1 VDRLEGSADAAET
14 PIGLTPLPADL
25 DLSGLDISP
34 AALKLLL
41 EVDTAV
47 WREEAALIGPHYET
61 FADRLP
67 QGLWDEHAA
76 LIARLEAASEA

>member
-1 VDRLEGSADAAET
+1 
-14 PIGLTPLPADL
+14 
-25 DLSGLDISP
+25 
-34 AALKLLL
+34 LL
-41 EVDTAV
+41 EVDREV

-76 LIARLEAASEA
+76 LLERLEAAG